1 MYFWFFLPR
10 IFNDALN
17 IKEVKIFDYTP
28 AGSGAEPQKPTKFE
42 HLMAK
47 WSVFLVLFTSHF
59 NCALNIKEV
68 QIFDYTPC
76 SGVWVGAPE
85 ANKI

>member
-1 MYFWFFLPR
+1 VYFWFFLHR

-28 AGSGAEPQKPTKFE
+28 AGSGMEPQKPTKCE

-47 WSVFLVLFTSHF
+47 WSVFFGSFYLAFSTML
-59 NCALNIKEV
+59 
-68 QIFDYTPC
+68 
-76 SGVWVGAPE
+76 
-85 ANKI
+85 